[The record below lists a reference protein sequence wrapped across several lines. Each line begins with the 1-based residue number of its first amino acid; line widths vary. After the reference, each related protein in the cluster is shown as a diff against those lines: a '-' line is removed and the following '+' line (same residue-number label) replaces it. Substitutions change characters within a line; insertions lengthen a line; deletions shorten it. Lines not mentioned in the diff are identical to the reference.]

1 MAAKFAAPVVMG
13 GLKMSHKL
21 APHVYRA
28 TGSGL
33 GRIATGLASGAL
45 GTIGSMMA
53 VKHRKKLG
61 SIVSGQPG
69 RTDYRPTLMD
79 IGRRKPPPSSVQQ
92 ANAFQKHIKNT
103 KDTANAV
110 RQAEFAR
117 INPAIVEF
125 GAMMGGRPSN
135 RRVAANVREATLH
148 SFNGNATKTP
158 SFSAGHREISH
169 RYI

>member
-1 MAAKFAAPVVMG
+1 MAAKFAAPVIMG

-92 ANAFQKHIKNT
+92 GNAFQKHIR
-103 KDTANAV
+103 DTWSGIPANQI
-110 RQAEFAR
+110 RNQQQGFALL
-117 INPAIVEF
+117 
-125 GAMMGGRPSN
+125 GGRPSN

-148 SFNGNATKTP
+148 SFNGNASKTP

>member
-1 MAAKFAAPVVMG
+1 
-13 GLKMSHKL
+13 LKMSHKL

-69 RTDYRPTLMD
+69 RTDYRPTIMD

-92 ANAFQKHIKNT
+92 ANAFQKHIQNA
-103 KDTANAV
+103 KDKSN
-110 RQAEFAR
+110 QAQFMQQHGHLA
-117 INPAIVEF
+117 PAGPAPRPWF
-125 GAMMGGRPSN
+125 YAGRPSN
-135 RRVAANVREATLH
+135 KKVAANVREATLH
-148 SFNGNATKTP
+148 SSNGNATKTP

>member
-92 ANAFQKHIKNT
+92 ANAF
-103 KDTANAV
+103 
-110 RQAEFAR
+110 
-117 INPAIVEF
+117 
-125 GAMMGGRPSN
+125 
-135 RRVAANVREATLH
+135 
-148 SFNGNATKTP
+148 
-158 SFSAGHREISH
+158 
-169 RYI
+169 